1 MQGIYSA
8 NKVSH
13 PGEIIG
19 CKKVFTSPRWNSW
32 SVQTA
37 SWWLSLE
44 YLFLSPGSYSMWILT
59 ILFVLLMIQLNI
71 FCFGP
76 NHRYSH
82 LESQLRPCFG
92 GRLLHVC
99 HRHIDPL
106 RSHDIIFLGPRGP
119 LVEQSPNP
127 TQNFCKNS
135 EFLSFFVSYSRLLA
149 HFLSHLGK
157 WVKLIKFEAENECFC
172 TWKI

>member
-19 CKKVFTSPRWNSW
+19 CNKVFTSPRWNSW

-119 LVEQSPNP
+119 LVLPSVGSSVPCARKIWITYIQACMPWIMKNTSNEPYGSMGSPGCP
-127 TQNFCKNS
+127 
-135 EFLSFFVSYSRLLA
+135 LDP
-149 HFLSHLGK
+149 LGPP
-157 WVKLIKFEAENECFC
+157 AAPP
-172 TWKI
+172 

>member
-19 CKKVFTSPRWNSW
+19 CNKVFTSPRWNSW

-119 LVEQSPNP
+119 LVLPSVGSSVPCARKIWTTYIQACMPWIM
-127 TQNFCKNS
+127 K
-135 EFLSFFVSYSRLLA
+135 
-149 HFLSHLGK
+149 
-157 WVKLIKFEAENECFC
+157 KLIKPTLWLHGIPWMPSWPPKTPCPSP
-172 TWKI
+172 